1 MAMSAEL
8 ALLQRVCTLQLMQ
21 HVYSALFVCICVA
34 VTRRGVL
41 VRVSLVNE
49 SAAGVGRIR
58 RNTTMLQL
66 LEASC
71 NTI

>member
-34 VTRRGVL
+34 VTRR
-41 VRVSLVNE
+41 RCPCPSQLVNE

-66 LEASC
+66 HEASC
-71 NTI
+71 NTV